1 MLRSLVG
8 SEMCIRDRDKTV
20 KRPDKFSLL
29 SIRLSGIHACNEL
42 MGLNFTNNLIK
53 RVFHIIKNCV
63 DSRSYISRRGGGRF
77 CILLK
82 GDDVYQTKNI
92 LRILHYS
99 ILKCLERKRL
109 INLYAILKPGY
120 PISRMMG

>member
-1 MLRSLVG
+1 
-8 SEMCIRDRDKTV
+8 
-20 KRPDKFSLL
+20 
-29 SIRLSGIHACNEL
+29 
-42 MGLNFTNNLIK
+42 
-53 RVFHIIKNCV
+53 IIKNCV

-99 ILKCLERKRL
+99 ILKCLEEEKIDKSICNIETGVSYFPDDGL
-109 INLYAILKPGY
+109 SMWGMLEKTEKGKVGIQIKEGL
-120 PISRMMG
+120 